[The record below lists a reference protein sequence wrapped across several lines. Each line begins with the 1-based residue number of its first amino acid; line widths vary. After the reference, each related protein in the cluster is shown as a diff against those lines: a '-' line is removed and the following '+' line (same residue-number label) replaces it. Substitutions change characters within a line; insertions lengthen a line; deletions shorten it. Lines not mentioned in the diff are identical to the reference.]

1 MAVGPPGEG
10 KETTR
15 RAPAVRVG
23 FIGLGQMGKPM
34 SGNLVASG
42 FQVTV
47 FDPLHSAVEELV
59 DRGAKEG
66 ASARDVAERSQLTVL
81 MVRDATQA
89 EAAVRGEDGF
99 LAGAAEGDTLIVMST
114 LPPALVRDFGETLSA
129 LGVSVLDAPVSGG
142 VEGARTGLLTV
153 MAAGQADV
161 LGRCRPVLEVLGD
174 RIYHVG
180 EAVGLGQTVKV
191 LNQALYFTG
200 LAVSAEAIVIG
211 AKAGIDPDV
220 LVDVIGESSGGNW
233 ALKNRA
239 PLAWRNEYRSGGAL
253 SIALKDLRA
262 ATQLAEDVEVPALVA
277 SSTAHLFKLAE
288 SLFGAEG
295 DDPLIVKAMEIIG
308 RHTLR
313 REG

>member
-1 MAVGPPGEG
+1 
-10 KETTR
+10 
-15 RAPAVRVG
+15 
-23 FIGLGQMGKPM
+23 
-34 SGNLVASG
+34 
-42 FQVTV
+42 
-47 FDPLHSAVEELV
+47 
-59 DRGAKEG
+59 
-66 ASARDVAERSQLTVL
+66 
-81 MVRDATQA
+81 
-89 EAAVRGEDGF
+89 
-99 LAGAAEGDTLIVMST
+99 VMST

>member
-1 MAVGPPGEG
+1 M
-10 KETTR
+10 
-15 RAPAVRVG
+15 RVG
-23 FIGLGQMGKPM
+23 FVGLGQMGKPM

-42 FQVTV
+42 FRVTV

-59 DRGAKEG
+59 NRGAESG
-66 ASARDVAERSQLTVL
+66 VSVSDVAERSQLTVL
-81 MVRDATQA
+81 MVRDAAQA

-99 LAGAAEGDTLIVMST
+99 LAGAAEGNTLIVMST
-114 LPPALVRDFGETLSA
+114 LPPALVRSFGETLSA
-129 LGVSVLDAPVSGG
+129 RGVRVLDAPVSGG
-142 VEGARTGLLTV
+142 VEGASAGLLTI
-153 MAAGQADV
+153 MAAGHTDV
-161 LGRCRPVLEVLGD
+161 LDRCRPVLEVLGE

-180 EAVGLGQTVKV
+180 DAVGLGQTVKV

-220 LVDVIGESSGGNW
+220 LIDVIGESSGGNW

-262 ATQLAEDVEVPALVA
+262 ATQLADDVEVPALVT

-288 SLFGAEG
+288 SLLGAEG
-295 DDPLIVKAMEIIG
+295 DDPLIVKAVEIIG
-308 RHTLR
+308 RHTIY
-313 REG
+313 REE

>member
-1 MAVGPPGEG
+1 
-10 KETTR
+10 
-15 RAPAVRVG
+15 VRVG

-34 SGNLVASG
+34 AGNLVSSG
-42 FQVTV
+42 FQVMV
-47 FDPLHSAVEELV
+47 FDPLHPAVEELV

-66 ASARDVAERSQLTVL
+66 ASASDVAERSQLTVL

-129 LGVSVLDAPVSGG
+129 RGVSVLDAPVSGG
-142 VEGARTGLLTV
+142 VEGARAGLLTV

-200 LAVSAEAIVIG
+200 LAVSAEAIVMG
-211 AKAGIDPDV
+211 AKAGIDTDV

-262 ATQLAEDVEVPALVA
+262 ATQLADDVGVPALVA

-288 SLFGAEG
+288 SLVGAEG

-308 RHTLR
+308 RHNLR